1 MTHGGKFSALRVA
14 LVVFGIIFI
23 VGVYPLTIVWP
34 SGWAWHMGAPSM
46 YLQMILGIY
55 ATLGVFLLLAARHPL
70 SNLSLI
76 WFTVWSSLIHGGIMA
91 AQAVVYPEHRG
102 HLYGDVP
109 ALLLIAVVLA
119 VLTPRGGESNV
130 AA

>member
-55 ATLGVFLLLAARHPL
+55 ATLAVFLLLAARHPL

>member
-34 SGWAWHMGAPSM
+34 SGWAWHMGGPSM

-55 ATLGVFLLLAARHPL
+55 ATLAVFLLLAARHPL